1 MNGFVKSLLAVVALG
16 LSGSLFAA
24 TQQAATLDQLLNQV
38 KNASSENAALNKQ
51 REQQFMQQN
60 AQQAQILAE
69 AKKALSNEQA
79 RNQQLQAGFDANQ
92 QKLNDLVSQLHT
104 REGDFSKVFD
114 NARQTASDLKN
125 TLDNSLVSAQYPGRG
140 VTLARMAES
149 RDLPSLDDLH
159 KLWFLMQQEMV
170 EEGKVAKFPATITR
184 EDGTQLKANVVR
196 VGVFDAVNGD
206 SFLRYL
212 PETGALVELNRQ
224 PAGAYRSLAGDL
236 SSATSG
242 VLPMAV
248 DPTGGTLL
256 ATLVNQPSTWER
268 VGQGHVAGWII
279 IVLGL
284 IGVLVILERGAYLTL
299 AGGKIKAQMNS
310 SKPDLNNPLGRIL
323 TVFNESKTDDAE
335 SLELRM
341 DEAIMKERPVISAR
355 IGLLRM
361 IALLGVLLGVL
372 GTVMGMMNTFQSMNL
387 FGGSTPLI
395 ANGISSA
402 LVPTWLGLLVAV
414 VMLFFHGLLSS
425 RSERLMHVLEQ
436 QTANIIASRAE
447 KLAATRAPR

>member
-1 MNGFVKSLLAVVALG
+1 MNKLAKLILAVSLLS
-16 LSGSLFAA
+16 LSGGVFAA
-24 TQQAATLDQLLNQV
+24 TQQAATLDQLLDQV
-38 KNASSENAALNKQ
+38 KNASSENTALNKQ
-51 REQQFMQQN
+51 REQQFIQQN

-69 AKKALSNEQA
+69 ARKALDNEQA
-79 RNQQLQAGFDANQ
+79 RNKQLKAAYDANQ
-92 QKLNDLVSQLHT
+92 QKLNDLVNQLHT

-114 NARQTASDLKN
+114 SARQAASDLKS

-170 EEGKVAKFPATITR
+170 EEGKVTRFPATITR
-184 EDGTQLKANVVR
+184 EDGTQLKTNVVR

-224 PAGAYRSLAGDL
+224 PAGAYRSMAANL
-236 SSATSG
+236 STATSG
-242 VLPMAV
+242 ILPMAV

-256 ATLVNQPSTWER
+256 ATLVNVPSIWER

-299 AGGKIKAQMNS
+299 AGGKIKVQMNS

-323 TVFNESKTDDAE
+323 TVFNESKSDDAE

-341 DEAIMKERPVISAR
+341 DEAIMKERPVITAR
-355 IGLLRM
+355 IGLLRI
-361 IALLGVLLGVL
+361 IALLGILLGLL
-372 GTVMGMMNTFQSMNL
+372 GTVMGLMDTFEWMNL
-387 FGGSTPLI
+387 FGGSTLLI

-402 LVPTWLGLLVAV
+402 LVPIWMGLLVAV
-414 VMLFFHGLLSS
+414 VLLFFHGVLAS

-436 QTANIIASRAE
+436 QTASIIASRAE
-447 KLAATRAPR
+447 KLAAARAPK

>member
-1 MNGFVKSLLAVVALG
+1 MNKFAKTLLAVAVMS
-16 LSGSLFAA
+16 LSGSVFAA
-24 TQQAATLDQLLNQV
+24 SQQAATLDQLLEQV
-38 KNASSENAALNKQ
+38 KNASSENSVLNKQ
-51 REQQFMQQN
+51 REQQFVQQN

-69 AKKALSNEQA
+69 ARKALSNEQA
-79 RNQQLQAGFDANQ
+79 RNKQLQASFDANQ
-92 QKLNDLVSQLHT
+92 QRLNDLVNQLHT

-114 NARQTASDLKN
+114 SARQTASDLKN
-125 TLDNSLVSAQYPGRG
+125 TLDGSLVSAQYPGRG

-159 KLWFLMQQEMV
+159 KLWFLMQQEIV

-184 EDGTQLKANVVR
+184 EDGTQLKTNVVR
-196 VGVFDAVNGD
+196 VGVFDAVNGN

-224 PAGAYRSLAGDL
+224 PAGAFRSLASDL
-236 SSATSG
+236 AAASSG

-248 DPTGGTLL
+248 DPTGGSLL
-256 ATLVNQPSTWER
+256 ATLVNQPTVWER
-268 VGQGHVAGWII
+268 IGQGHVAGWII
-279 IVLGL
+279 VVLGL

-355 IGLLRM
+355 IGLLRV
-361 IALLGVLLGVL
+361 IAVLGILLGLL

-395 ANGISSA
+395 ANGISGA

-425 RSERLMHVLEQ
+425 RSERLMQLLEQ
-436 QTANIIASRAE
+436 QTASIIASRAE

>member
-1 MNGFVKSLLAVVALG
+1 MNGFVKSLLAVAALS
-16 LSGSLFAA
+16 LSGSLLAA
-24 TQQAATLDQLLNQV
+24 QQAATLDQLLNQV
-38 KNASSENAALNKQ
+38 KSASSENAALNKQ
-51 REQQFMQQN
+51 REQQFVQQN

-79 RNQQLQAGFDANQ
+79 RNNQLQASFDANQ
-92 QKLNDLVSQLHT
+92 QKLNDLINQLHT

-114 NARQTASDLKN
+114 SARQTASDLKS

-149 RDLPSLDDLH
+149 RDLPSLDDLR

-170 EEGKVAKFPATITR
+170 EEGKVTKFPATITR
-184 EDGTQLKANVVR
+184 EDGTQLKTNVVR

-206 SFLRYL
+206 SYLRYL

-224 PAGAYRSLAGDL
+224 PAGAYRSLAADL
-236 SSATSG
+236 STASSG
-242 VLPMAV
+242 ILPMAV

-256 ATLVNQPSTWER
+256 ATLVNQPTAWER
-268 VGQGHVAGWII
+268 IGQGHVAGWII

-310 SKPDLNNPLGRIL
+310 SKADLNNPLGRIL
-323 TVFNESKTDDAE
+323 TVFNESKSDDAE

-361 IALLGVLLGVL
+361 
-372 GTVMGMMNTFQSMNL
+372 
-387 FGGSTPLI
+387 
-395 ANGISSA
+395 
-402 LVPTWLGLLVAV
+402 
-414 VMLFFHGLLSS
+414 
-425 RSERLMHVLEQ
+425 
-436 QTANIIASRAE
+436 
-447 KLAATRAPR
+447 

>member
-1 MNGFVKSLLAVVALG
+1 MNTFAKTLLAVVIMALS
-16 LSGSLFAA
+16 SGAFAA
-24 TQQAATLDQLLNQV
+24 AQQAATLDQLLEQV
-38 KNASSENAALNKQ
+38 KNASSENSALNKQ
-51 REQQFMQQN
+51 REQQFVQQN

-69 AKKALSNEQA
+69 ARKALNNEQA
-79 RNQQLQAGFDANQ
+79 RNKQLQASFDANQ
-92 QKLNDLVSQLHT
+92 QKLNDLVNQLHT

-114 NARQTASDLKN
+114 SARQTASDLKN
-125 TLDNSLVSAQYPGRG
+125 TLDASLVSAEYPGRG

-159 KLWFLMQQEMV
+159 KLWFLMQQELIQ
-170 EEGKVAKFPATITR
+170 EGKVAKFPATITH
-184 EDGTQLKANVVR
+184 EDGTRVKTNVVR
-196 VGVFDAVNGD
+196 VGVFAAVNGD

-212 PETGALVELNRQ
+212 PETAALVELNRQ
-224 PAGAYRSLAGDL
+224 PSGAFRSMASDL
-236 SSATSG
+236 STATSG
-242 VLPMAV
+242 ILPMAV

-256 ATLVNQPSTWER
+256 ATLVNQPTTWER
-268 VGQGHVAGWII
+268 IGQGHAAGWII

-284 IGVLVILERGAYLTL
+284 IGLLVILERGAYLTL
-299 AGGKIKAQMNS
+299 AGGKMKAQMNS
-310 SKPDLNNPLGRIL
+310 SKPNLNNPLGRIL

-355 IGLLRM
+355 IGLLRV
-361 IALLGVLLGVL
+361 IALLGILLGLL
-372 GTVMGMMNTFQSMNL
+372 GTVMGVMNTFQSMNL

-425 RSERLMHVLEQ
+425 RSDRLMQVLEQ
-436 QTANIIASRAE
+436 QTASIIASRAE
-447 KLAATRAPR
+447 KLAAARAPR

>member
-1 MNGFVKSLLAVVALG
+1 MNGFVKSLLAVTALS
-16 LSGSLFAA
+16 LSGSLLAA
-24 TQQAATLDQLLNQV
+24 PQQAATLDQLLNQV
-38 KNASSENAALNKQ
+38 KSASSENAALNKQ
-51 REQQFMQQN
+51 REQQFVQQN

-69 AKKALSNEQA
+69 AKKALGNEQA
-79 RNQQLQAGFDANQ
+79 RNNQLQASFDANQ
-92 QKLNDLVSQLHT
+92 QKLNDLINQLHT

-114 NARQTASDLKN
+114 SARQTASDLKN

-149 RDLPSLDDLH
+149 RDLPSLDDLR

-170 EEGKVAKFPATITR
+170 EEGKVTKFPATITR
-184 EDGTQLKANVVR
+184 EDGTQLKTNVVR

-224 PAGAYRSLAGDL
+224 PAGAYRSLAADL
-236 SSATSG
+236 STASSG
-242 VLPMAV
+242 ILPMAV

-256 ATLVNQPSTWER
+256 ATLVNQPTAWER
-268 VGQGHVAGWII
+268 IGQGHVAGWII

-361 IALLGVLLGVL
+361 IALLGVLLGLL

-414 VMLFFHGLLSS
+414 IMLFFHGVLSS

-447 KLAATRAPR
+447 KLAAARAPR

>member
-1 MNGFVKSLLAVVALG
+1 MNGFVKSLLAVTALS
-16 LSGSLFAA
+16 LSGSLLAA
-24 TQQAATLDQLLNQV
+24 PQQAATLDQLLNQV
-38 KNASSENAALNKQ
+38 KSASSENAALNKQ
-51 REQQFMQQN
+51 REQQFVQQN

-79 RNQQLQAGFDANQ
+79 RNNQLQASFDANQ
-92 QKLNDLVSQLHT
+92 QKLNDLINQLHT

-114 NARQTASDLKN
+114 SARQTASDLKS
-125 TLDNSLVSAQYPGRG
+125 TLDDSLVSAQYPGRG

-149 RDLPSLDDLH
+149 RDLPSLDDLRE
-159 KLWFLMQQEMV
+159 LWFLMQQEMV
-170 EEGKVAKFPATITR
+170 EEGKVTKFPATITR
-184 EDGTQLKANVVR
+184 EDGTQLKTNVVR

-206 SFLRYL
+206 SYLRYL

-224 PAGAYRSLAGDL
+224 PAGAYRSLAADL
-236 SSATSG
+236 STASSG
-242 VLPMAV
+242 ILPMAV

-256 ATLVNQPSTWER
+256 ATLVNQPTAWER
-268 VGQGHVAGWII
+268 IGQGHVAGWII

-361 IALLGVLLGVL
+361 IALLGVLLGLL

-414 VMLFFHGLLSS
+414 IMLFFHGVLSS

-447 KLAATRAPR
+447 KLAAARAPR

>member
-1 MNGFVKSLLAVVALG
+1 MKTTTKFLMAAVLTAV
-16 LSGSLFAA
+16 SGSALAA
-24 TQQAATLDQLLNQV
+24 PQQAATLDQLLNQV
-38 KNASSENAALNKQ
+38 RNASSENSALNRQ
-51 REQQFMQQN
+51 RERQFVQEN

-69 AKKALSNEQA
+69 AKKALANEQA
-79 RNQQLQAGFDANQ
+79 RNRQLKASFDANQ
-92 QKLNDLVSQLHT
+92 QKLDGLVNQLRT

-114 NARQTASDLKN
+114 SARQAASDLKN
-125 TLDNSLVSAQYPGRG
+125 TLEQSLVSAQYVGRG
-140 VTLARMAES
+140 VSLARMAES

-159 KLWFLMQQEMV
+159 QLWFLMQQEMV

-184 EDGTQLKANVVR
+184 EDGTRIKTSVVR

-212 PETGALVELNRQ
+212 PETGALVEFNRQ
-224 PAGAYRSLAGDL
+224 PAGGLRSLAAQL

-248 DPTGGTLL
+248 DPTGGQLL
-256 ATLVNQPSTWER
+256 ATLVNQPSAWER
-268 VGQGHVAGWII
+268 IGQGQVTGWII

-284 IGVLVILERGAYLTL
+284 IGVLVILERGAYLLL
-299 AGGKIKAQMNS
+299 AGSKLKAQMNS

-323 TVFNESKTDDAE
+323 TVFNESKSDDAE

-355 IGLLRM
+355 IGVLRI
-361 IALLGVLLGVL
+361 IALLTVLLGLL
-372 GTVMGMMNTFQSMNL
+372 GTVVGVMNTFQSMNL

-395 ANGISSA
+395 ANGISGA
-402 LVPTWLGLLVAV
+402 LVTTWLGLLVAV

-425 RSERLMHVLEQ
+425 RSERLMQVLEQ
-436 QTANIIASRAE
+436 QTANFIASRAE
-447 KLAATRAPR
+447 KLAAARAQK

>member
-1 MNGFVKSLLAVVALG
+1 MNIPTKTLLAVTVLVFS
-16 LSGSLFAA
+16 SGAFAA
-24 TQQAATLDQLLNQV
+24 PPQATSLDQLLNQV
-38 KNASSENAALNKQ
+38 KNASSENSALNKQ
-51 REQQFMQQN
+51 REQQFVQQN

-69 AKKALSNEQA
+69 ARKAYSNEQD
-79 RNQQLQAGFDANQ
+79 RNKQLQATFDSNQ

-114 NARQTASDLKN
+114 NARQSASALKT

-184 EDGTQLKANVVR
+184 EDGTQAKTNVVR

-224 PAGAYRSLAGDL
+224 PAGSYRNMAADL
-236 SSATSG
+236 SAATTG
-242 VLPMAV
+242 ILPMAI

-256 ATLVNQPSTWER
+256 ANLVNQPSVWER

-279 IVLGL
+279 IVMGL
-284 IGVLVILERGAYLTL
+284 IGLLVILERGAYLTL
-299 AGGKIKAQMNS
+299 ASGKIKAQMNS

-355 IGLLRM
+355 IGLLRV
-361 IALLGVLLGVL
+361 IALLGILLGLL

-395 ANGISSA
+395 ANGISGA

-414 VMLFFHGLLSS
+414 IMLFFHGLLSS
-425 RSERLMHVLEQ
+425 RSERLMHILEE
-436 QTANIIASRAE
+436 QTASIIASRAE
-447 KLAATRAPR
+447 KLAAVRTAK